1 MYKFCI
7 ISRFRLIAIYLRSTG
22 TTITQLQAI
31 ELICDL
37 VLHNP
42 AFRDEFQDAGLG
54 TILNI
59 LEFSLRS
66 QGSLS
71 NYDSDDPKLDML
83 LTSSRKAL
91 IYVEENELNSAVKPI
106 LTLKF
111 STRGQDSLSNVPA
124 VLRAFMSSLKA
135 MYSQL
140 DTKEKRCET

>member
-1 MYKFCI
+1 MVW
-7 ISRFRLIAIYLRSTG
+7 L
-22 TTITQLQAI
+22 
-31 ELICDL
+31 
-37 VLHNP
+37 NP
-42 AFRDEFQDAGLG
+42 FFRDKFQDAGLG

-83 LTSSRKAL
+83 LASSRKAL

-106 LTLKF
+106 LTLNF
-111 STRGQDSLSNVPA
+111 WIRCQDSLPDVPA